1 MVNKAQFL
9 IMRIL
14 LLTGVAFVLVPL
26 PKGHAQVGYSYA
38 GDGIVGLPVT
48 RWDTGTRITWDY
60 ARPFVNWS
68 GGNFYSAGLDGSRL
82 YGANLS
88 NGIFQNALMRWT
100 DLREVNMTGVSFFT
114 GYSSPGLQNSIFSVG
129 TIFPDGKNYLQTTFP
144 WWQFEGFVLAGLP
157 VFRWDTNARITW
169 DWASPNKNWANQNL
183 SYANLNLSDLS
194 GAVLSGANL
203 SQAKMLGVNLQG
215 ADLTNA
221 NMTNTELVGASYS
234 EMTKFNDGKTYQTT
248 SFNYVGAGML
258 LVPEPSVL
266 SLLAVGLGGLA
277 MMRRRRS

>member
-1 MVNKAQFL
+1 VRLLRIFFIAIGL
-9 IMRIL
+9 IL
-14 LLTGVAFVLVPL
+14 SD
-26 PKGHAQVGYSYA
+26 KGNAQVGYSYA
-38 GDGIVGLPVT
+38 GDGIVGLPVY
-48 RWDTGTRITWDY
+48 RWDTRTRITWDY
-60 ARPFVNWS
+60 ARPYVNWS

-88 NGIFQNALMRWT
+88 YAIFQNALMRWT

-114 GYSSPGLQNSIFSVG
+114 GYSSPGLQNSIFSAG

-169 DWASPNKNWANQNL
+169 DWATPNQNWANQNL
-183 SYANLNLSDLS
+183 SYADLNQSDLS
-194 GAVLSGANL
+194 GAALTGANL
-203 SQAKMLGVNLQG
+203 SNAKMLGVNLQG

-234 EMTKFNDGKTYQTT
+234 EITKFTDGKTYQNT
-248 SFNYVGAGML
+248 SFNIVGAGML
-258 LVPEPSVL
+258 FVPEPSAL

-277 MMRRRRS
+277 LMRRRKP

>member
-1 MVNKAQFL
+1 MRLLRIVFISFVVLLSDKGNAQ
-9 IMRIL
+9 I
-14 LLTGVAFVLVPL
+14 
-26 PKGHAQVGYSYA
+26 GYSYA

-48 RWDTGTRITWDY
+48 RWDTGGRITWDY
-60 ARPFVNWS
+60 ARPYVNWS

-88 NGIFQNALMRWT
+88 YAIFQNALMRWT

-114 GYSSPGLQNSIFSVG
+114 GYSSPGLQNSIFSAG

-183 SYANLNLSDLS
+183 SYADLNLS
-194 GAVLSGANL
+194 VLSGAAL
-203 SQAKMLGVNLQG
+203 SGANMSNAKMLGVNLQG

-221 NMTNTELVGASYS
+221 NMTNTELVGASFS
-234 EMTKFNDGKTYQTT
+234 EITKFTDGKTYQNT
-248 SFNYVGAGML
+248 SFNIVGAGML
-258 LVPEPSVL
+258 FVPEPSAL

-277 MMRRRRS
+277 LVRRRRS